1 MTNVLQS
8 ERPAGAAPP
17 AGSPRGAGRHHARE
31 RRHGLFFVSP
41 WLLGL
46 LLFYI
51 GPMLATLAMSFTD
64 YHYIDNTGKG
74 THFIGLANWSR
85 LFNDSMITH
94 SVIVTLKFALLFVP
108 VSVFLPLALA
118 YLLTARG
125 LWARGFFRAAFFLPA
140 IVPAVSA
147 LFVWRGFLNADD
159 GWLNRALGA
168 VGITGPDWIGDKSW
182 VLPGYALIATWGI
195 GNTILIFISALRGV
209 PRELYEA
216 ATIDGARSWGLF
228 RHVTLP
234 LISPI
239 TFYNVVLTLVGLSQY
254 FIVPFVLTNGTG
266 DPDGSAMFY
275 SLYFF
280 RQTFVF
286 YDAGYGSALAWLM
299 FVVIMAVSGL
309 LFWSQRFWVHYEYE
323 VKR

>member
-168 VGITGPDWIGDKSW
+168 VGITGPDWIGDK
-182 VLPGYALIATWGI
+182 
-195 GNTILIFISALRGV
+195 
-209 PRELYEA
+209 LYEA